1 MHMQFFWSA
10 QVIWLLCARFVPFSS
25 LFALPIEDENP
36 FLFCKNYKK
45 IIMLQ
50 NVNEKKTHDF
60 IFFADISTFLSIR
73 SASESKQKKT
83 FYFHR

>member
-1 MHMQFFWSA
+1 
-10 QVIWLLCARFVPFSS
+10 
-25 LFALPIEDENP
+25 
-36 FLFCKNYKK
+36 
-45 IIMLQ
+45 MLQ